1 MRDNIGKF
9 IIWLQDAKPDLI
21 INLCEGYNG
30 IPQLEPNVAA
40 VFELLGIPYTGNN
53 SKVLSLCQDKYK
65 TKVILDSYGLQTPR
79 CFLVSSS
86 DQIPEITFP
95 LIVKPNNED
104 GSLGVGINAVVF
116 NKKELQDRVERIV
129 DNYEQAALV
138 EEYIDGREFNIA
150 IYDNSEPKALPASEI
165 DFSKMPSGAPH
176 ICSYEAKWHE
186 GSVLFI
192 GTPPICPARIDSFLM
207 ENLQQN
213 ALKAFRVLGCRDYA
227 RVDFRVSDDGTNFI
241 LEVNPNPDISKS
253 AGYARA
259 LAAAGIDYKKFWESI
274 IKKTK
279 RRKQI

>member
-1 MRDNIGKF
+1 M
-9 IIWLQDAKPDLI
+9 
-21 INLCEGYNG
+21 
-30 IPQLEPNVAA
+30 
-40 VFELLGIPYTGNN
+40 
-53 SKVLSLCQDKYK
+53 
-65 TKVILDSYGLQTPR
+65 TKAILNSYGLQTPR
-79 CFLVSSS
+79 CFLITSSN
-86 DQIPEITFP
+86 QISEVEFP

-116 NKKELQDRVERIV
+116 NKKELHDRVERIV

-176 ICSYEAKWHE
+176 ICSYEAKWYE
-186 GSVLFI
+186 DSVLFI
-192 GTPPICPARIDSFLM
+192 GTPPICPARIDSSLV
-207 ENLQQN
+207 EKLQQD

-227 RVDFRVSDDGTNFI
+227 RVDFRVSDDGTSFL

-259 LAAAGIDYKKFWESI
+259 LAAAGIHYKDFWKTI

-279 RRKQI
+279 RRKQL